1 MLNFSE
7 SGHPVFRG
15 SSALE
20 RGDLKSKGKGKLSI
34 HFCGDDYTAEL
45 VLRTIIS
52 VNVLSIYGAV
62 ADMCDELAS
71 RISDWNCRQR
81 TNRIGS
87 MTKCKETCCTITNKN
102 SQIFQNIFN

>member
-20 RGDLKSKGKGKLSI
+20 RGDLKSKGKGQLSV
-34 HFCGDDYTAEL
+34 HFRGDDKTVEV

-52 VNVLSIYGAV
+52 VNQPSIHGAI
-62 ADMCDELAS
+62 ADMCDELACRS
-71 RISDWNCRQR
+71 QQKCRQR
-81 TNRIGS
+81 TNRS
-87 MTKCKETCCTITNKN
+87 RPMTKCKET
-102 SQIFQNIFN
+102 